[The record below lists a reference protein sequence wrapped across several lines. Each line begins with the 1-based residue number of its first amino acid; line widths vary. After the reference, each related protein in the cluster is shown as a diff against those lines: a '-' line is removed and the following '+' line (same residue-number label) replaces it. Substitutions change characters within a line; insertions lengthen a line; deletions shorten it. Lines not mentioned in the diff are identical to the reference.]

1 LLVQAGQDAELDTA
15 EGRSRMLAQAK
26 PLWMALPDGA
36 LKRQLLPELA
46 RHAQLE
52 PADLASLW
60 GTAPA
65 VQKAQVRTGP
75 APAMEAPVRRSGRR
89 APAGVADLAL
99 RLLLRHSDWWERLS
113 GEDQALLHGLGGHH
127 GAVVAWL
134 ERQLT
139 EHGALTWA
147 ALDGAMAD
155 EPWHAVARGWVN
167 AAAPDEEQGF
177 EDLHRV
183 AQRIL
188 IDELKAQARELASLA
203 EPAREDMDRLRTLNE
218 RIKLLTLAV
227 MKT

>member
-1 LLVQAGQDAELDTA
+1 
-15 EGRSRMLAQAK
+15 MLAQAK

-60 GTAPA
+60 GTASTMTRQAP
-65 VQKAQVRTGP
+65 RTGIPP
-75 APAMEAPVRRSGRR
+75 AATAPLRRSGRQ
-89 APAGVADLAL
+89 APAGTADLAL

-113 GEDQALLHGLGGHH
+113 GEDQSLLHGLGGQH

-147 ALDGAMAD
+147 ALDTAMAE
-155 EPWHAVARGWVN
+155 EPWNEHARAWVN

-177 EDLHRV
+177 QDLHRV

-188 IDELKAQARELASLA
+188 IDELEGQARELVGLA
-203 EPAREDMDRLRTLNE
+203 EFTRDDLEQLRSLRE
-218 RIKLLTLAV
+218 RIAGLKLAV
-227 MKT
+227 AKT